1 MISHP
6 DFGQTLS
13 ESFQGRALDGKR
25 SRRSPSR
32 GSLGPGPCGP
42 CGPCGLGGLGGLGG
56 REEDEAK
63 RRQEQ
68 SSKLSKF
75 SSSLR
80 KEALTCYARTVQ
92 VVTAIPR
99 PDLGKRFLR
108 AVVYMSRYT
117 G

>member
-13 ESFQGRALDGKR
+13 ESFQGRAWDGKR

-32 GSLGPGPCGP
+32 GSLGPGPC
-42 CGPCGLGGLGGLGG
+42 GLGGLGG

-68 SSKLSKF
+68 SSKLSKL
-75 SSSLR
+75 SSSLT